1 MLKLFVMMMIVC
13 ILVML
18 QIVYVLDLFTNDSDI
33 NK

>member
-1 MLKLFVMMMIVC
+1 MLKLFVMMIVC